1 MDTVNF
7 SSSFVSQLCEEAI
20 QSRAVDHPY
29 LHQLAAGR
37 LPDMQRAVY
46 DFAVQ
51 YGAYSRAFT
60 AFLEV
65 LIAQLSNAMHRQL
78 LQHNLEEEEGDT
90 HGVALPEAVLCTV
103 EGCPH
108 AKLFER
114 FQHAAGVNEHDAQ
127 SRVCA
132 NAKVWQAQFLRLCES
147 NEHVAIGALGLG
159 TELIVSR
166 IYQQILQCL
175 KHHTALTPVER
186 VFFDLHSA
194 CDDEHA
200 EQMLHITS
208 EMASDARAKAAIAQ
222 GMRAALALRI
232 QFWDCM
238 LERALAMP
246 CPATP
251 EKEKMTHV

>member
-1 MDTVNF
+1 MDRFSF
-7 SSSFVSQLCEEAI
+7 SSTFVSQLCEEAI
-20 QSRAVDHPY
+20 QSQAVNHPY
-29 LHQLAAGR
+29 LHQLATGR
-37 LPDMQRAVY
+37 LPDTQRAVQ

-51 YGAYSRAFT
+51 YGEYSRAFT
-60 AFLEV
+60 ACLGA
-65 LIAQLSNAMHRQL
+65 LIAQLSNARHRDIL
-78 LQHNLEEEEGDT
+78 RHNLEEEEGDT
-90 HGVALPEAVLCTV
+90 HGVALPEEVLCSV
-103 EGCPH
+103 EGVPH

-114 FQHAAGVNEHDAQ
+114 FQRAAGVDEQDLQ
-127 SRVCA
+127 CGVCV
-132 NAKVWQAQFLRLCES
+132 NAKVWRAQFLRLCES

-175 KHHTALTPVER
+175 IQHTALTPVER

-200 EQMLHITS
+200 EQMLGITK
-208 EMASDARAKAAIAQ
+208 EMATDTHAMAAIAQ

-238 LERALAMP
+238 LERAQAMLTIQR
-246 CPATP
+246 PA
-251 EKEKMTHV
+251 ESNFHV